1 MQIVRNARGVSFI
14 SRSVNFYKFIPV
26 LCPFLVLGCQDPNEI
41 ALKIGAPSQSAAK
54 IRAFEIRQFDDI
66 PSIDLL
72 TAGAS
77 TLQDLGFTITESA
90 PDVGVL
96 VAEKQ
101 RDAKEAGQIA
111 GQVALTIG
119 LALLGGL
126 YSPVWD
132 ETQSIH
138 VTLVISPGAGGQDQQ
153 IRVSFDRYVTNNRG
167 QQWRTELIDDPKI
180 YQAFYDKILQAVHL
194 SAKITRTPES

>member
-1 MQIVRNARGVSFI
+1 MQIVKSARKVSFVSLSI
-14 SRSVNFYKFIPV
+14 NFYKFILV
-26 LCPFLVLGCQDPNEI
+26 FFPFLVVGCQDPNEI
-41 ALKIGAPSQSAAK
+41 ALKIGAPSQSPAK
-54 IRAFEIRQFDDI
+54 IRAFEVRQFDDV

-77 TLQDLGFTITESA
+77 TLQDLGFTITESS

-119 LALLGGL
+119 LALLGSL
-126 YSPVWD
+126 HSPVWD

-138 VTLVISPGAGGQDQQ
+138 VTLVVSPGTGRQDQQ

-180 YQAFYDKILQAVHL
+180 YQAFYDKIIQSVHL
-194 SAKITRTPES
+194 SAKLTRAPES